1 MGILNNFEN
10 YTDKDCNVKGKAGR
24 DGIGFKLTGDGNYDI
39 DGKRLTNLAESVD
52 DNDAVSLKVLKE
64 HTQVSQNN
72 YHLQPSFKIYKEF
85 GDKSQ
90 LTVGVYPKTPSNHFF
105 NNHKTHHDPYNV
117 DKEADDTGFGGQA
130 WSSMKLK
137 GNQLESGSY
146 TVIFEIF
153 VLGSS
158 GSFLV
163 DDTIIYHVYGDSHY
177 SITTFNSN
185 KINGQY
191 TRSMIQFTT
200 DGGAG
205 ADDGIKF
212 QIKYF
217 GSQYNNNIK
226 FLFYSRVI
234 KGSQSTSFD
243 HAIFNV
249 SDVQDNHE
257 ILYFENLNLNG
268 NLINGLGNP
277 VDNND
282 ATNKTYVDSEIAK
295 LPQPDTDVLK
305 LDGSK
310 AMTGNLDMGNKN
322 ITNTNKITTRAI
334 DLSGP
339 IDMFNNRIIG
349 VRDGIYDKH
358 AVNKQQLDAVEN
370 SKADKTQLTN
380 YLLRDG
386 NNTMTGDLDIDEH
399 HILSVKNLTDHKV
412 DDAYSDIVKD
422 LKSVVNKE
430 YLNQNFLKINGNY
443 FDLNQKVIKNSA
455 PHDDGSYDNNT
466 LVSKAFVDAEI
477 AKLPKPDIDVL
488 KLDGSRAMQGNLMMN
503 NNNIKNLKDPVDNQ
517 DAGTKKY
524 IDDEIT
530 KIPTVY
536 ANTFYKKGE
545 DILVSKQ
552 KKITF
557 EIDPLNSLPLNTY
570 VMNMN
575 RYGIEKCGPIKMDD
589 QGNSNLDMND
599 SSIINIG
606 GIEMKNDNDSELD
619 MKNNKIVNAG
629 KLEMV
634 NDNDSE
640 INMNDNI
647 IKNVGDPLAAKDACN
662 KRYVDVVGS
671 NYLKKDGTSSMGG
684 NLKMQDNRII
694 YLADPVNI
702 KDAANKKY
710 VDNKIKESEEGSIEV
725 VQQENV
731 FKKVM
736 DDDEFKEDDNDIH
749 KVGVRNKNFHLVNKK
764 TYEFNIDYD
773 SSLGYYSTRLSIDLI
788 YLPVGSY
795 TMVYEMYIDN
805 GITVDEIDA
814 TSGTLTVGKINS
826 KINGTKTRS
835 IINFTKYTISSGF
848 DDLDIDIKLKG
859 KTDPQTTIN
868 VVVYGVKGQVNNVSV
883 NLWDRFYFYDNT
895 SIKFEL
901 PVDMN
906 QKDIT
911 GVNKITTK
919 NLDVHS
925 QIDMKGNKIIGVDDG
940 TSNNDAVNKI
950 QLDAVIAQLNININT
965 LNNLIKTN
973 KDNITTINTNDGYY
987 YFTDQLKHKNRSF
1000 VKFPPNINKYP
1011 FGLGRDQ
1018 FRFRILLDGYYHII
1032 YTDFYKSNG
1041 QFQVH
1046 DITNGNDLFV
1056 MNLSKQSNWTPI
1068 TINAI
1073 VPITVD
1079 NGFKHADIQLKFG
1092 VFDNALFNGS
1102 GYSSFYIR
1110 YLHA

>member
-1 MGILNNFEN
+1 MSYSNGILSSPSA
-10 YTDKDCNVKGKAGR
+10 KGQPGPPGKPGVP
-24 DGIGFKLTGDGNYDI
+24 GVGYKLTADGNFDI
-39 DGKRLTNLAESVD
+39 DTKRLTNLAESVD

-72 YHLQPSFKIYKEF
+72 YHLQPSFKIYKDF

-90 LTVGVYPKTPSNHFF
+90 LTVGTPPNTPSNHFF
-105 NNHKTHHDPYNV
+105 NNHKTHHDPYIV
-117 DKEADDTGFGGQA
+117 DKEAGDTGFGGQA

-177 SITTFNSN
+177 SINTFNSN

-191 TRSMIQFTT
+191 TRSIIQFTT

-249 SDVQDNHE
+249 SDVQDNHT

-310 AMTGNLDMGNKN
+310 AMTGNLNMGNKN
-322 ITNTNKITTRAI
+322 ITNTNKITTRSI

-358 AVNKQQLDAVEN
+358 AVNKQQLDAVNN
-370 SKADKTQLTN
+370 SKADKTQLVN

-386 NNTMTGDLDIDEH
+386 SNTMTGDLDIDEH

-430 YLNQNFLKINGNY
+430 YLNQNFLKIKGNY

-477 AKLPKPDIDVL
+477 AKLPKPDTDVL
-488 KLDGSRAMQGNLMMN
+488 KLDGSKAMTGNLDMGMKNILNVDTLNDYTNNSEKDRDLKSAVNKQYLNTHFLKIMGKGDNDFNLGGQIIKNCEPYYDGLFDDNSLVSKAFVDAEIAKLPKPDINVLKLDGSKAMQGDLYMN
-503 NNNIKNLKDPVDNQ
+503 NNR
-517 DAGTKKY
+517 
-524 IDDEIT
+524 
-530 KIPTVY
+530 
-536 ANTFYKKGE
+536 
-545 DILVSKQ
+545 IL
-552 KKITF
+552 
-557 EIDPLNSLPLNTY
+557 
-570 VMNMN
+570 
-575 RYGIEKCGPIKMDD
+575 
-589 QGNSNLDMND
+589 
-599 SSIINIG
+599 
-606 GIEMKNDNDSELD
+606 
-619 MKNNKIVNAG
+619 NAG
-629 KLEMV
+629 KLLMV
-634 NDNDSE
+634 ANNNSE
-640 INMNDNI
+640 INMNDNR
-647 IKNVGDPLAAKDACN
+647 IKNVGDPFAAKDACN

-671 NYLKKDGTSSMGG
+671 NYLQKDGTSSMGG
-684 NLKMQDNRII
+684 NLKMQDHRII

-702 KDAANKKY
+702 QDAANKKY

-749 KVGVRNKNFHLVNKK
+749 KVGVQNKNFHLVNKK
-764 TYEFNIDYD
+764 TYEFKIDYD

-805 GITVDEIDA
+805 GITVDEIDS
-814 TSGTLTVGKINS
+814 TSGTLVVGKINS

-883 NLWDRFYFYDNT
+883 NLWDRFYYYDNT

-925 QIDMKGNKIIGVDDG
+925 QIDMKGNKIIGVGDG
-940 TSNNDAVNKI
+940 ASNNDAVNKI
-950 QLDAVIAQLNININT
+950 QLDAKFATVNNKVTQINKSLNDILT
-965 LNNLIKTN
+965 Q
-973 KDNITTINTNDGYY
+973 ITYFL
-987 YFTDQLKHKNRSF
+987 FTDQLIHKNHNT
-1000 VKFPPNINKYP
+1000 VIFPSSINKTP
-1011 FGLGRDQ
+1011 FRSVRGNYDKL
-1018 FRFRILLDGYYHII
+1018 RISLSGKYLVS
-1032 YTDFYKSNG
+1032 YTDSYKNAG
-1041 QFQVH
+1041 QFQIY
-1046 DITNGNDLFV
+1046 DDTNSVYPFV
-1056 MNLSKQSNWTPI
+1056 IYLSNTQKFTEFAISAV
-1068 TINAI
+1068 INI
-1073 VPITVD
+1073 QTN
-1079 NGFKHADIQLKFG
+1079 NGY
-1092 VFDNALFNGS
+1092 
-1102 GYSSFYIR
+1102 GYSDIKLRVVKVNSKDPNPLLAGSKKSTFYIK

>member
-1 MGILNNFEN
+1 MGILNNFEK
-10 YTDKDCNVKGKAGR
+10 YTDKDCNVRGQAGR

-90 LTVGVYPKTPSNHFF
+90 LTVGTPPNTPSNHFF
-105 NNHKTHHDPYNV
+105 NNHKAHHDPYIV
-117 DKEADDTGFGGQA
+117 DKEADDTGFSGEA

-153 VLGSS
+153 VIGTS
-158 GSFLV
+158 GGFLV
-163 DDTIIYHVYGDSHY
+163 DDTIIYHVNGDSHY

-205 ADDGIKF
+205 VDDGIKF

-217 GSQYNNNIK
+217 GSQYNKNIK

-234 KGSQSTSFD
+234 KGSQSTSFNHD
-243 HAIFNV
+243 IFNV
-249 SDVQDNHE
+249 SDVDDNHE

-282 ATNKTYVDSEIAK
+282 ATNKTYVDIKNAQQDIAIADK
-295 LPQPDTDVLK
+295 ASKSYVDNQIANVQIDTTPLLPR
-305 LDGSK
+305 DGS
-310 AMTGNLDMGNKN
+310 
-322 ITNTNKITTRAI
+322 R
-334 DLSGP
+334 S
-339 IDMFNNRIIG
+339 
-349 VRDGIYDKH
+349 
-358 AVNKQQLDAVEN
+358 
-370 SKADKTQLTN
+370 
-380 YLLRDG
+380 
-386 NNTMTGDLDIDEH
+386 MTGDLDIDEH

-430 YLNQNFLKINGNY
+430 YLNQNFLKIKGNDY
-443 FDLNQKVIKNSA
+443 DLNQKVIKNSA

-477 AKLPKPDIDVL
+477 AKLPKPDTDVL
-488 KLDGSRAMQGNLMMN
+488 KLDGSKAMTGNLDMGMKNILNVDTLNDYTN
-503 NNNIKNLKDPVDNQ
+503 NSEKDRDLKSVVNKRYLNTHFLKIMGKGDNDFNLGGQIIKNCEPYYDGLFDDNS
-517 DAGTKKY
+517 
-524 IDDEIT
+524 
-530 KIPTVY
+530 
-536 ANTFYKKGE
+536 
-545 DILVSKQ
+545 LVSKAFVDA
-552 KKITF
+552 KIAK
-557 EIDPLNSLPLNTY
+557 LPKPATDVLKTDGSKA
-570 VMNMN
+570 MN
-575 RYGIEKCGPIKMDD
+575 G
-589 QGNSNLDMND
+589 NLDMANN
-599 SSIINIG
+599 SIINLKEPG
-606 GIEMKNDNDSELD
+606 ASDSNHAASV
-619 MKNNKIVNAG
+619 KFVNTIVNNSESG
-629 KLEMV
+629 MINLI
-634 NDNDSE
+634 ND
-640 INMNDNI
+640 
-647 IKNVGDPLAAKDACN
+647 
-662 KRYVDVVGS
+662 
-671 NYLKKDGTSSMGG
+671 
-684 NLKMQDNRII
+684 
-694 YLADPVNI
+694 
-702 KDAANKKY
+702 
-710 VDNKIKESEEGSIEV
+710 KIKKSEEGSIEV

-736 DDDEFKEDDNDIH
+736 DDDEFKEDDSDIH

-764 TYEFNIDYD
+764 TYEFKIDYD

-788 YLPVGSY
+788 YLPIGSY

-805 GITVDEIDA
+805 GITVDEIDS
-814 TSGTLTVGKINS
+814 TSGTLVVGKINS

-835 IINFTKYTISSGF
+835 IINFTKYTISPGF

-883 NLWDRFYFYDNT
+883 NLWDRFYYYDNT

-906 QKDIT
+906 QKNIT
-911 GVNKITTK
+911 GVNKITTT
-919 NLDVHS
+919 NLDVHG
-925 QIDMKGNKIIGVDDG
+925 QIDMKGNKIIGVGDG

-950 QLDAVIAQLNININT
+950 QLDAKVATVNNKITKIRNDINT
-965 LNNLIKTN
+965 ILNSLTKL
-973 KDNITTINTNDGYY
+973 KYY
-987 YFTDQLKHKNRSF
+987 YFTDQLKHKHANT
-1000 VKFPPNINKYP
+1000 VKFPAINSHP
-1011 FGLGRDQ
+1011 FSAFNNSEFLK
-1018 FRFRILLDGYYHII
+1018 IELDGHYQII
-1032 YTDFYKSNG
+1032 YTDFVSNDA
-1041 QFQVH
+1041 QFIIH
-1046 DITNGNDLFV
+1046 DDINGNDLFV
-1056 MNLSKQSNWTPI
+1056 TNINVGRSWMQI
-1068 TINAI
+1068 TINTVI
-1073 VPITVD
+1073 PITVD
-1079 NGFKHADIQLKFG
+1079 NGFNYARIKMYLKKRGSTNSYFHG
-1092 VFDNALFNGS
+1092 TDNS
-1102 GYSSFYIR
+1102 TFYIK
-1110 YLHA
+1110 YLHT

>member
-1 MGILNNFEN
+1 MSYSNGILSSPSA
-10 YTDKDCNVKGKAGR
+10 KGQPGPP
-24 DGIGFKLTGDGNYDI
+24 GPSGVGYKLTADGNFDI
-39 DGKRLTNLAESVD
+39 DTKRLTNLAESVD

-72 YHLQPSFKIYKEF
+72 YHLQPSFKIYKDF

-90 LTVGVYPKTPSNHFF
+90 LTVGTPPNTPSNHFF
-105 NNHKTHHDPYNV
+105 NNHKTHHDPYIV
-117 DKEADDTGFGGQA
+117 DKEAGDTGFGGQA

-177 SITTFNSN
+177 SINTFNSN

-234 KGSQSTSFD
+234 KGSQSTSFN
-243 HAIFNV
+243 HSIFNV
-249 SDVQDNHE
+249 SDVQDNHT

-322 ITNTNKITTRAI
+322 ITNTNKITARSI

-358 AVNKQQLDAVEN
+358 AVNKQQLDAVKN
-370 SKADKTQLTN
+370 LKADKTQLAN

-386 NNTMTGDLDIDEH
+386 SNTMTGDLDIDEH

-430 YLNQNFLKINGNY
+430 YLNQNFLKIKGNDY
-443 FDLNQKVIKNSA
+443 DLNQKVIKNSA

-477 AKLPKPDIDVL
+477 AKLPKPDTDVL
-488 KLDGSRAMQGNLMMN
+488 KLDGSKAMTGNLDMGMKNILNVDTLNDYTNNSEKDRDLKSAVNKQYLNTHFLKIMGKGDNDFNLGGQIIKNCEPYYDGLFDDNSLVSKAFVDAEIAKLPKPDINVLKLDGSKAMQGDLYMN
-503 NNNIKNLKDPVDNQ
+503 NNR
-517 DAGTKKY
+517 
-524 IDDEIT
+524 
-530 KIPTVY
+530 
-536 ANTFYKKGE
+536 
-545 DILVSKQ
+545 IL
-552 KKITF
+552 
-557 EIDPLNSLPLNTY
+557 
-570 VMNMN
+570 
-575 RYGIEKCGPIKMDD
+575 
-589 QGNSNLDMND
+589 
-599 SSIINIG
+599 
-606 GIEMKNDNDSELD
+606 
-619 MKNNKIVNAG
+619 NAG
-629 KLEMV
+629 KLVMV
-634 NDNDSE
+634 ANNNSE
-640 INMNDNI
+640 INMNDNK
-647 IKNVGDPLAAKDACN
+647 IKNVGDPLAAKDASN

-684 NLKMQDNRII
+684 NLKMQDHRII

-702 KDAANKKY
+702 QDAANKKY

-805 GITVDEIDA
+805 GITVDEIDS
-814 TSGTLTVGKINS
+814 TSGTLVVGKINS

-883 NLWDRFYFYDNT
+883 NLWDRFYYYDNT

-925 QIDMKGNKIIGVDDG
+925 QIDMKGNKIIGVGDG
-940 TSNNDAVNKI
+940 ASNNDAVNKI
-950 QLDAVIAQLNININT
+950 QLDAKFATVNNKVTQINNSLNDILTQLT
-965 LNNLIKTN
+965 YFL
-973 KDNITTINTNDGYY
+973 
-987 YFTDQLKHKNRSF
+987 FTDQLIHKNHNT
-1000 VKFPPNINKYP
+1000 VIFPSSINKTP
-1011 FGLGRDQ
+1011 FRSVRGNYDKL
-1018 FRFRILLDGYYHII
+1018 RISLSGKYLVS
-1032 YTDFYKSNG
+1032 YTDSYKNAG
-1041 QFQVH
+1041 QFQIY
-1046 DITNGNDLFV
+1046 DDTNSVYPFV
-1056 MNLSKQSNWTPI
+1056 IYLSNTQKFTEFAISAV
-1068 TINAI
+1068 INI
-1073 VPITVD
+1073 QTN
-1079 NGFKHADIQLKFG
+1079 NGY
-1092 VFDNALFNGS
+1092 
-1102 GYSSFYIR
+1102 GYSDIKLRIAKVNSKDPNPLLAGSKKSTFYIK

>member
-1 MGILNNFEN
+1 MSYSNGILSSPSA
-10 YTDKDCNVKGKAGR
+10 KGQPGPPGKPGVP
-24 DGIGFKLTGDGNYDI
+24 GVGYKLTADGNFDI
-39 DGKRLTNLAESVD
+39 DTKRLTNLAESVD
-52 DNDAVSLKVLKE
+52 DNDAVTLKVLKE

-72 YHLQPSFKIYKEF
+72 YHLQPSFKIYKDF

-90 LTVGVYPKTPSNHFF
+90 LTNGAYPKTPSNHFF
-105 NNHKTHHDPYNV
+105 NNHKAHHDPYVV
-117 DKEADDTGFGGQA
+117 DKEADDTGFSGEA

-158 GSFLV
+158 DSFLV

-177 SITTFNSN
+177 SINTFNSN

-234 KGSQSTSFD
+234 KGSQSTSFN
-243 HAIFNV
+243 HSIFNV
-249 SDVQDNHE
+249 SDVQDNHT

-358 AVNKQQLDAVEN
+358 AVNKQQLDAVKN
-370 SKADKTQLTN
+370 LKADKTQLTN

-386 NNTMTGDLDIDEH
+386 SNTMTGDLDIDEH
-399 HILSVKNLTDHKV
+399 YILSVKNLTDHKV

-430 YLNQNFLKINGNY
+430 YLNQNFLKIKGNY

-477 AKLPKPDIDVL
+477 AKLPKPDTDVL
-488 KLDGSRAMQGNLMMN
+488 KLDGSKAMTGNLDMGMKNILNVDTLNDYTNNSEKDRDLKSAVNKQYLNTHFLKIMGKGDNDFNLGGQIIKNCEPYYDGLFDDNSLVSKAFVDAEIAKLPKPDTNVLKLDGSKAMQGDLYMN
-503 NNNIKNLKDPVDNQ
+503 NNR
-517 DAGTKKY
+517 
-524 IDDEIT
+524 
-530 KIPTVY
+530 
-536 ANTFYKKGE
+536 
-545 DILVSKQ
+545 IL
-552 KKITF
+552 
-557 EIDPLNSLPLNTY
+557 
-570 VMNMN
+570 
-575 RYGIEKCGPIKMDD
+575 
-589 QGNSNLDMND
+589 
-599 SSIINIG
+599 
-606 GIEMKNDNDSELD
+606 
-619 MKNNKIVNAG
+619 NAG
-629 KLEMV
+629 KLVMV
-634 NDNDSE
+634 ANNNSE
-640 INMNDNI
+640 INMNDNK
-647 IKNVGDPLAAKDACN
+647 IKNVGDPLAAKDASN

-684 NLKMQDNRII
+684 NLKMEDHRII
-694 YLADPVNI
+694 NLADPVNI
-702 KDAANKKY
+702 QDAANKKY

-736 DDDEFKEDDNDIH
+736 DDDEFKEDDSDIH

-826 KINGTKTRS
+826 KIDGTKTRS
-835 IINFTKYTISSGF
+835 IIHFTKYTISSGF
-848 DDLDIDIKLKG
+848 DDLEIDIKLKG

-883 NLWDRFYFYDNT
+883 NLWDRFYYYDNA

-925 QIDMKGNKIIGVDDG
+925 QIDMKGNKIIGIGDG

-950 QLDAVIAQLNININT
+950 QLDAKVATVNNEITQINKSLNDILTQLT
-965 LNNLIKTN
+965 YFL
-973 KDNITTINTNDGYY
+973 
-987 YFTDQLKHKNRSF
+987 FTDQLIHKNHNT
-1000 VKFPPNINKYP
+1000 VIFPSSINKTP
-1011 FGLGRDQ
+1011 FRSVRGNYDKL
-1018 FRFRILLDGYYHII
+1018 RISLSGKYLVS
-1032 YTDFYKSNG
+1032 YTDSYKNAG
-1041 QFQVH
+1041 QFQIY
-1046 DITNGNDLFV
+1046 DDTNSVYLFV
-1056 MNLSKQSNWTPI
+1056 IYLSNTQKFTEFAISAV
-1068 TINAI
+1068 INI
-1073 VPITVD
+1073 QTN
-1079 NGFKHADIQLKFG
+1079 NGYGHSDIKLRMVKVNSKDPNPLLAG
-1092 VFDNALFNGS
+1092 ANKS
-1102 GYSSFYIR
+1102 TFYIK

>member
-1 MGILNNFEN
+1 MSYSNGILSSPSA
-10 YTDKDCNVKGKAGR
+10 KGQPGPPGKPGVP
-24 DGIGFKLTGDGNYDI
+24 GVGYKLTADGNYDI

-90 LTVGVYPKTPSNHFF
+90 LTVVTPPNTSSTHFF
-105 NNHKTHHDPYNV
+105 NNHKTHHDPYIV
-117 DKEADDTGFGGQA
+117 DKEGYDTGFSGQA

-137 GNQLESGSY
+137 GNKLESGSY

-153 VLGSS
+153 VIGTS
-158 GSFLV
+158 GGFLV
-163 DDTIIYHVYGDSHY
+163 DDTIIYHVNGDSHY

-205 ADDGIKF
+205 VDDGIKF

-217 GSQYNNNIK
+217 GSQYNKNIK

-234 KGSQSTSFD
+234 KGSQSTSFN

-249 SDVQDNHE
+249 SDVDDNHE

-282 ATNKTYVDSEIAK
+282 ATNKTYVDIKNAQQDIAIADK
-295 LPQPDTDVLK
+295 ASKSYVDNQIANVQIDTTPLLPR
-305 LDGSK
+305 DGS
-310 AMTGNLDMGNKN
+310 
-322 ITNTNKITTRAI
+322 R
-334 DLSGP
+334 S
-339 IDMFNNRIIG
+339 
-349 VRDGIYDKH
+349 
-358 AVNKQQLDAVEN
+358 
-370 SKADKTQLTN
+370 
-380 YLLRDG
+380 
-386 NNTMTGDLDIDEH
+386 MTGDLDIDEH

-430 YLNQNFLKINGNY
+430 YLNQNFLKIKGNDY
-443 FDLNQKVIKNSA
+443 DLNQKVIKNSA

-477 AKLPKPDIDVL
+477 AKLPKPDTDVL
-488 KLDGSRAMQGNLMMN
+488 KLDGSKAMTGNLDMGMKNILNVDTLNDYTN
-503 NNNIKNLKDPVDNQ
+503 NSEKDRDLKSVVNKRYLNTHFLKIMGKGDNDFNLGGQIIKNCEPYYDGLFDDNS
-517 DAGTKKY
+517 
-524 IDDEIT
+524 
-530 KIPTVY
+530 
-536 ANTFYKKGE
+536 
-545 DILVSKQ
+545 LVSKAFVDA
-552 KKITF
+552 KIAK
-557 EIDPLNSLPLNTY
+557 LPKPATDVLKTDGSKA
-570 VMNMN
+570 MN
-575 RYGIEKCGPIKMDD
+575 G
-589 QGNSNLDMND
+589 NLDMANN
-599 SSIINIG
+599 SIINLKEPG
-606 GIEMKNDNDSELD
+606 ASDSNHAASV
-619 MKNNKIVNAG
+619 KFVNTIVNNSESG
-629 KLEMV
+629 MINLI
-634 NDNDSE
+634 ND
-640 INMNDNI
+640 
-647 IKNVGDPLAAKDACN
+647 
-662 KRYVDVVGS
+662 
-671 NYLKKDGTSSMGG
+671 
-684 NLKMQDNRII
+684 
-694 YLADPVNI
+694 
-702 KDAANKKY
+702 
-710 VDNKIKESEEGSIEV
+710 KIKKSEEGSIEA

-736 DDDEFKEDDNDIH
+736 DDDEFKEDDSDIH

-805 GITVDEIDA
+805 GITVDEIDS
-814 TSGTLTVGKINS
+814 TSGTLVVGKINS
-826 KINGTKTRS
+826 KIDGTKTRS
-835 IINFTKYTISSGF
+835 IINFTKYTISPGF

-883 NLWDRFYFYDNT
+883 NLWDRFYYYDNT

-911 GVNKITTK
+911 GVNKITTT
-919 NLDVHS
+919 NLDVQS
-925 QIDMKGNKIIGVDDG
+925 QIDMKGNKIIGVGDG

-950 QLDAVIAQLNININT
+950 QLDAKVATVNNKITKIRNDINT
-965 LNNLIKTN
+965 ILNSLTKL
-973 KDNITTINTNDGYY
+973 KYY
-987 YFTDQLKHKNRSF
+987 FFTDQLKHKHVNT
-1000 VKFPPNINKYP
+1000 VKFPAINSYP
-1011 FGLGRDQ
+1011 FSAVNNLE
-1018 FRFRILLDGYYHII
+1018 FLKIELDGHYQII
-1032 YTDFYKSNG
+1032 YKDFIINDA
-1041 QFQVH
+1041 QFIIH
-1046 DITNGNDLFV
+1046 DDTNGNDLFV
-1056 MNLSKQSNWTPI
+1056 TNLNGTRSWMSI
-1068 TINAI
+1068 TINTVI
-1073 VPITVD
+1073 PITVD
-1079 NGFKHADIQLKFG
+1079 NGFNYARIKMYLKNKRNTNSYFHG
-1092 VFDNALFNGS
+1092 TDNS
-1102 GYSSFYIR
+1102 TFYIK
-1110 YLHA
+1110 YLHT

>member
-1 MGILNNFEN
+1 MSYSNGILSSPSA
-10 YTDKDCNVKGKAGR
+10 KGQPGPPGKPGVP
-24 DGIGFKLTGDGNYDI
+24 GVGYKLTADGNFDI
-39 DGKRLTNLAESVD
+39 DTKRLTNLAESVD

-90 LTVGVYPKTPSNHFF
+90 LTVGTPPNTPSNHFF
-105 NNHKTHHDPYNV
+105 NNHKAHYDPYIV
-117 DKEADDTGFGGQA
+117 DKEAYDTGFSGEA

-153 VLGSS
+153 VIGPNN
-158 GSFLV
+158 GFLV
-163 DDTIIYHVYGDSHY
+163 DDTIIYHVNGDSHY

-205 ADDGIKF
+205 VDDGIKF

-217 GSQYNNNIK
+217 GSQYNKNIK

-234 KGSQSTSFD
+234 KGSQSTSFNHD
-243 HAIFNV
+243 IFNV
-249 SDVQDNHE
+249 SDVDDNHE

-282 ATNKTYVDSEIAK
+282 ATNKTYVDIKNAQQDIAIADK
-295 LPQPDTDVLK
+295 ASKSYVDNQIANVQIDTTPLLPR
-305 LDGSK
+305 DGS
-310 AMTGNLDMGNKN
+310 
-322 ITNTNKITTRAI
+322 R
-334 DLSGP
+334 S
-339 IDMFNNRIIG
+339 
-349 VRDGIYDKH
+349 
-358 AVNKQQLDAVEN
+358 
-370 SKADKTQLTN
+370 
-380 YLLRDG
+380 
-386 NNTMTGDLDIDEH
+386 MTGDLDIDEH

-430 YLNQNFLKINGNY
+430 YLNQNFLKIKGNDY
-443 FDLNQKVIKNSA
+443 DLNQKVIKNSA

-477 AKLPKPDIDVL
+477 AKLPKPDTDVL
-488 KLDGSRAMQGNLMMN
+488 KTDGSKAMAGNLNMGMN
-503 NNNIKNLKDPVDNQ
+503 KILNVDTLNDYTNNSEKDRDLKSVVNKRYLNTHFLKIMGKGDNDFNLGGQIIKNCEPYYDGLFDDNS
-517 DAGTKKY
+517 
-524 IDDEIT
+524 
-530 KIPTVY
+530 
-536 ANTFYKKGE
+536 
-545 DILVSKQ
+545 LVSKAFVDA
-552 KKITF
+552 KIAK
-557 EIDPLNSLPLNTY
+557 LPKPATDVLKTDGSKA
-570 VMNMN
+570 MN
-575 RYGIEKCGPIKMDD
+575 G
-589 QGNSNLDMND
+589 NLDMANN
-599 SSIINIG
+599 SIINLKEPG
-606 GIEMKNDNDSELD
+606 ASDSNHAASV
-619 MKNNKIVNAG
+619 KFVNTIVNNSESG
-629 KLEMV
+629 MINLI
-634 NDNDSE
+634 ND
-640 INMNDNI
+640 
-647 IKNVGDPLAAKDACN
+647 
-662 KRYVDVVGS
+662 
-671 NYLKKDGTSSMGG
+671 
-684 NLKMQDNRII
+684 
-694 YLADPVNI
+694 
-702 KDAANKKY
+702 
-710 VDNKIKESEEGSIEV
+710 KIKKSEEGSIEA

-736 DDDEFKEDDNDIH
+736 DDDEFKEDDSDIH

-764 TYEFNIDYD
+764 TYEFKIDYD

-805 GITVDEIDA
+805 GITVDEIDS
-814 TSGTLTVGKINS
+814 TSGTLVVGKINS
-826 KINGTKTRS
+826 KIDGTKTRS
-835 IINFTKYTISSGF
+835 IIHFTKYTISPGF

-883 NLWDRFYFYDNT
+883 NLWDRFYYYDNA
-895 SIKFEL
+895 SVKFEL

-911 GVNKITTK
+911 GVNKITTT
-919 NLDVHS
+919 NLDVHG
-925 QIDMKGNKIIGVDDG
+925 QIDMKGNKIIGVGDG

-973 KDNITTINTNDGYY
+973 KDNIATINTNDGYY

-1092 VFDNALFNGS
+1092 VFDDALFNGS

>member
-90 LTVGVYPKTPSNHFF
+90 LTVGTPPNTPSNHFF
-105 NNHKTHHDPYNV
+105 NNHKAHYDPYIV
-117 DKEADDTGFGGQA
+117 DKEAYDTGFGGEA

-153 VLGSS
+153 VIGPNN
-158 GSFLV
+158 GFLV

-205 ADDGIKF
+205 VDDGIKF

-217 GSQYNNNIK
+217 GSQYNKNIK

-243 HAIFNV
+243 HVIFNV
-249 SDVQDNHE
+249 SDVQDNHT
-257 ILYFENLNLNG
+257 ILYFNNLNLNG
-268 NLINGLGNP
+268 NLINGLSDP

-282 ATNKTYVDSEIAK
+282 ATNKIYVDIKNAQQDIAIADK
-295 LPQPDTDVLK
+295 ASKSYVDNQIANVQIDTTPLLPR
-305 LDGSK
+305 DGSRS
-310 AMTGNLDMGNKN
+310 MTGNLNMGLK
-322 ITNTNKITTRAI
+322 
-334 DLSGP
+334 
-339 IDMFNNRIIG
+339 
-349 VRDGIYDKH
+349 
-358 AVNKQQLDAVEN
+358 
-370 SKADKTQLTN
+370 
-380 YLLRDG
+380 
-386 NNTMTGDLDIDEH
+386 
-399 HILSVKNLTDHKV
+399 HILNIENLTDHNV
-412 DDAYSDIVKD
+412 DDGYLDIVKD

-430 YLNQNFLKINGNY
+430 YLNRNFLKIKENY
-443 FDLNQKVIKNSA
+443 YDLNQRVIKNSA

-477 AKLPKPDIDVL
+477 AKLPKPEINVL
-488 KLDGSRAMQGNLMMN
+488 KLDGSKAMTGNLNMGMKN
-503 NNNIKNLKDPVDNQ
+503 ILNIDTLNDYTDNSEKDRDLKSVVNKEYLNTHFLKIMGKGDYDFNLGGQIIKNCEPYYDGLFDDNS
-517 DAGTKKY
+517 
-524 IDDEIT
+524 
-530 KIPTVY
+530 
-536 ANTFYKKGE
+536 
-545 DILVSKQ
+545 LVSKA
-552 KKITF
+552 F
-557 EIDPLNSLPLNTY
+557 VDAEIAKLPKPDINVLKLDGSKA
-570 VMNMN
+570 MN
-575 RYGIEKCGPIKMDD
+575 G
-589 QGNSNLDMND
+589 NLDMANN
-599 SSIINIG
+599 SIINLKEPG
-606 GIEMKNDNDSELD
+606 ASDSNHAASV
-619 MKNNKIVNAG
+619 KFVNTIVNNSESG
-629 KLEMV
+629 MINLI
-634 NDNDSE
+634 ND
-640 INMNDNI
+640 
-647 IKNVGDPLAAKDACN
+647 
-662 KRYVDVVGS
+662 
-671 NYLKKDGTSSMGG
+671 
-684 NLKMQDNRII
+684 
-694 YLADPVNI
+694 
-702 KDAANKKY
+702 
-710 VDNKIKESEEGSIEV
+710 KIKKSEEGSIEV

-736 DDDEFKEDDNDIH
+736 DDDEFKEDDSDIH

-805 GITVDEIDA
+805 GITVDEIDS
-814 TSGTLTVGKINS
+814 TSGTLVVGKINS
-826 KINGTKTRS
+826 KIDGTKTRS
-835 IINFTKYTISSGF
+835 IINFTKYTISPGF

-883 NLWDRFYFYDNT
+883 NLWDRFYYYDNT

-906 QKDIT
+906 GNKIT
-911 GVNKITTK
+911 GVA
-919 NLDVHS
+919 D
-925 QIDMKGNKIIGVDDG
+925 GVDD
-940 TSNNDAVNKI
+940 SDVMNKAQFDKI
-950 QLDAVIAQLNININT
+950 QSYYFY
-965 LNNLIKTN
+965 
-973 KDNITTINTNDGYY
+973 TND
-987 YFTDQLKHKNRSF
+987 LKHNNKKN
-1000 VKFPPNINKYP
+1000 VNFPNFYKYP
-1011 FGLGRDQ
+1011 FDSNITEIINIKLS
-1018 FRFRILLDGYYHII
+1018 GYYHII
-1032 YTDFYKSNG
+1032 YTDYYK
-1041 QFQVH
+1041 
-1046 DITNGNDLFV
+1046 GNTSIFRIHRNTTSIYTLTVDAK
-1056 MNLSKQSNWTPI
+1056 SDWTQL
-1068 TINAI
+1068 TINI
-1073 VPITVD
+1073 VHEFESGD
-1079 NGFKHADIQLKFG
+1079 YLQFDFNNNKSKLYG
-1092 VFDNALFNGS
+1092 VGRS
-1102 GYSSFYIR
+1102 TFYIK
-1110 YLHA
+1110 YLHP

>member
-1 MGILNNFEN
+1 MSYSNGILSSPSA
-10 YTDKDCNVKGKAGR
+10 KGQPGPPGKPGVP
-24 DGIGFKLTGDGNYDI
+24 GVGYKLTADGNFDI
-39 DGKRLTNLAESVD
+39 DTKRLTNVAESVD

-64 HTQVSQNN
+64 HTQISQNN

-85 GDKSQ
+85 GNKSQ
-90 LTVGVYPKTPSNHFF
+90 LTVGSPPNTPSNHFF
-105 NNHKTHHDPYNV
+105 NNHKAHYDPYIV
-117 DKEADDTGFGGQA
+117 DKEAYDTGFSGEA

-153 VLGSS
+153 VIGSS
-158 GSFLV
+158 GGFLV

-205 ADDGIKF
+205 VDDGIKF

-217 GSQYNNNIK
+217 GSQYNKNIK

-243 HAIFNV
+243 HDIFNV
-249 SDVQDNHE
+249 SDVDDNHE

-282 ATNKTYVDSEIAK
+282 ATNKTYVDIKNAQQDISIADK
-295 LPQPDTDVLK
+295 ASKSYVDNQIANVQIDTTPLLPR
-305 LDGSK
+305 DGS
-310 AMTGNLDMGNKN
+310 
-322 ITNTNKITTRAI
+322 R
-334 DLSGP
+334 S
-339 IDMFNNRIIG
+339 
-349 VRDGIYDKH
+349 
-358 AVNKQQLDAVEN
+358 
-370 SKADKTQLTN
+370 
-380 YLLRDG
+380 
-386 NNTMTGDLDIDEH
+386 MTGDLDIDEH

-430 YLNQNFLKINGNY
+430 YLNQNFLKIKGNY

-477 AKLPKPDIDVL
+477 AKLPKPDTDVL
-488 KLDGSRAMQGNLMMN
+488 KLDGSKAMTGNLDMGMKNILNVDTLNDYTN
-503 NNNIKNLKDPVDNQ
+503 NSEKDKDLKSVVNKRYLNTHFLKIMGKGDNDFNLGGQIIKNCEPYYDGLFDDNS
-517 DAGTKKY
+517 
-524 IDDEIT
+524 
-530 KIPTVY
+530 
-536 ANTFYKKGE
+536 
-545 DILVSKQ
+545 LVSKAFVDA
-552 KKITF
+552 KIAK
-557 EIDPLNSLPLNTY
+557 LPKPATDVLKTDGSKA
-570 VMNMN
+570 MN
-575 RYGIEKCGPIKMDD
+575 G
-589 QGNSNLDMND
+589 NLDMANN
-599 SSIINIG
+599 SIINLKEPG
-606 GIEMKNDNDSELD
+606 ASDSNHAASV
-619 MKNNKIVNAG
+619 KFVNTIVN
-629 KLEMV
+629 
-634 NDNDSE
+634 NSE
-640 INMNDNI
+640 SGMINLIN
-647 IKNVGDPLAAKDACN
+647 
-662 KRYVDVVGS
+662 
-671 NYLKKDGTSSMGG
+671 
-684 NLKMQDNRII
+684 
-694 YLADPVNI
+694 
-702 KDAANKKY
+702 
-710 VDNKIKESEEGSIEV
+710 NKIKELEEGSIEA

-736 DDDEFKEDDNDIH
+736 DDDEFKEDDSDIH
-749 KVGVRNKNFHLVNKK
+749 KVGVQNKNFHLVNKK
-764 TYEFNIDYD
+764 TYEFKIDYD

-805 GITVDEIDA
+805 DITVDEIDS
-814 TSGTLTVGKINS
+814 TSGTLVVGKINS
-826 KINGTKTRS
+826 KIDGTKTRS
-835 IINFTKYTISSGF
+835 IIHFTRYTISPGF

-883 NLWDRFYFYDNT
+883 NLWDRFYYYDNT

-906 QKDIT
+906 QKNIT

-925 QIDMKGNKIIGVDDG
+925 QIDMKGNKIIGVGDG

-950 QLDAVIAQLNININT
+950 QLDAKVATVNNKITKIRNDINT
-965 LNNLIKTN
+965 ILNSLTKL
-973 KDNITTINTNDGYY
+973 KYY
-987 YFTDQLKHKNRSF
+987 YFIDQLKHKHANT
-1000 VKFPPNINKYP
+1000 VKFPAINSHP
-1011 FGLGRDQ
+1011 FSAVNNSEFLK
-1018 FRFRILLDGYYHII
+1018 IELDGHYQII
-1032 YTDFYKSNG
+1032 YKDFIINDA
-1041 QFQVH
+1041 QFIIH
-1046 DITNGNDLFV
+1046 DDTNGNDLFV
-1056 MNLSKQSNWTPI
+1056 TNLNGTRSWMSI
-1068 TINAI
+1068 TINTVI
-1073 VPITVD
+1073 PITVD
-1079 NGFKHADIQLKFG
+1079 NGFNYARIKMYLKNKRNTNSIFLG
-1092 VFDNALFNGS
+1092 TGNS
-1102 GYSSFYIR
+1102 TFYIK
-1110 YLHA
+1110 YLHT

>member
-1 MGILNNFEN
+1 MSYSNGILSSPSA
-10 YTDKDCNVKGKAGR
+10 KGQPGPPGKPGVP
-24 DGIGFKLTGDGNYDI
+24 GVGYKLTADGNFDI
-39 DGKRLTNLAESVD
+39 DTKRLTNVAESVD

-64 HTQVSQNN
+64 HTQISQNN

-90 LTVGVYPKTPSNHFF
+90 LTVGTPPNTPSNHFF
-105 NNHKTHHDPYNV
+105 NNHKTHHDPYIV
-117 DKEADDTGFGGQA
+117 DKEADDTGFSGEA

-153 VLGSS
+153 VIGSS
-158 GSFLV
+158 GGFLV

-191 TRSMIQFTT
+191 TKSIIQFTT
-200 DGGAG
+200 DGRAG
-205 ADDGIKF
+205 VDDGIKF

-249 SDVQDNHE
+249 SDVQDNHT
-257 ILYFENLNLNG
+257 ILYFNNLNLNG

-282 ATNKTYVDSEIAK
+282 ATNKTYVDIKNAQQDIAIADK
-295 LPQPDTDVLK
+295 ASKSYVDNQIANVQIDTTPLLPR
-305 LDGSK
+305 DGS
-310 AMTGNLDMGNKN
+310 
-322 ITNTNKITTRAI
+322 R
-334 DLSGP
+334 S
-339 IDMFNNRIIG
+339 
-349 VRDGIYDKH
+349 
-358 AVNKQQLDAVEN
+358 
-370 SKADKTQLTN
+370 
-380 YLLRDG
+380 
-386 NNTMTGDLDIDEH
+386 MTGDLDIDEH

-430 YLNQNFLKINGNY
+430 YLNQNFLKIKGNDY
-443 FDLNQKVIKNSA
+443 DLNQKVIKNSA

-477 AKLPKPDIDVL
+477 AKLPKPDTDVL
-488 KLDGSRAMQGNLMMN
+488 KTDGSKAMAGNLNMGMN
-503 NNNIKNLKDPVDNQ
+503 KILNVDTLNDYTNNSEKDRDLKSVVNKRYLNTHFLKIMGKGDNDFNLGGQIIKNCEPYYDGLFDDNS
-517 DAGTKKY
+517 
-524 IDDEIT
+524 
-530 KIPTVY
+530 
-536 ANTFYKKGE
+536 
-545 DILVSKQ
+545 LVSKAFVDA
-552 KKITF
+552 KIAK
-557 EIDPLNSLPLNTY
+557 LPKPATNVLKTDGSKA
-570 VMNMN
+570 MT
-575 RYGIEKCGPIKMDD
+575 G
-589 QGNSNLDMND
+589 NLDMANN
-599 SSIINIG
+599 SIINLKEPG
-606 GIEMKNDNDSELD
+606 ASDSNHAASV
-619 MKNNKIVNAG
+619 KFVNTIVNNSESG
-629 KLEMV
+629 MINLI
-634 NDNDSE
+634 ND
-640 INMNDNI
+640 
-647 IKNVGDPLAAKDACN
+647 
-662 KRYVDVVGS
+662 
-671 NYLKKDGTSSMGG
+671 
-684 NLKMQDNRII
+684 
-694 YLADPVNI
+694 
-702 KDAANKKY
+702 
-710 VDNKIKESEEGSIEV
+710 KIKKSEEGSIEV

-736 DDDEFKEDDNDIH
+736 DDDEFKEDDSDIH

-764 TYEFNIDYD
+764 TYEFKIDYD

-805 GITVDEIDA
+805 GITVDEIDS
-814 TSGTLTVGKINS
+814 TSGTLVVGKINS

-835 IINFTKYTISSGF
+835 IINFTKYTISPGF

-883 NLWDRFYFYDNT
+883 NLWDRFYYYDNT

-911 GVNKITTK
+911 GVNKITTAY
-919 NLDVHS
+919 LDVNS
-925 QIDMKGNKIIGVDDG
+925 QIDMKGNKIIGVGDG

-950 QLDAVIAQLNININT
+950 QLDAVVAQLNMNINT

-973 KDNITTINTNDGYY
+973 KNNITTINRYDGYY
-987 YFTDQLKHKNRSF
+987 YFTDDLKHNNSQV
-1000 VKFPPNINKYP
+1000 VKFPQINKYP
-1011 FGLGRDQ
+1011 FSSNNNSEFL
-1018 FRFRILLDGYYHII
+1018 RITLDGNYQII
-1032 YTDFYKSNG
+1032 YTDFYKKSTKVSIYDNTNSITL
-1041 QFQVH
+1041 F
-1046 DITNGNDLFV
+1046 TNGLN
-1056 MNLSKQSNWTPI
+1056 NYGNWLPI
-1068 TINAI
+1068 TLNAVI
-1073 VPITVD
+1073 PISVD
-1079 NGFKHADIQLKFG
+1079 NGFNHAEIKITCTNLQNSYDSILDGFG
-1092 VFDNALFNGS
+1092 NSTFF
-1102 GYSSFYIR
+1102 IK
-1110 YLHA
+1110 YLGP

>member
-1 MGILNNFEN
+1 MSYSNGILSSPSA
-10 YTDKDCNVKGKAGR
+10 KGQPGPPGKPGVP
-24 DGIGFKLTGDGNYDI
+24 GVGYKLTADGNFDI
-39 DGKRLTNLAESVD
+39 DTKRLTNVAESVD

-72 YHLQPSFKIYKEF
+72 YHLQPSFKIYKDF

-90 LTVGVYPKTPSNHFF
+90 LTVGTPPNTPSNHFF
-105 NNHKTHHDPYNV
+105 NNHKTHHDPYIV
-117 DKEADDTGFGGQA
+117 DKEAGDTGFGGQA

-177 SITTFNSN
+177 SINTFNSN

-322 ITNTNKITTRAI
+322 ITNTNKITARSI

-358 AVNKQQLDAVEN
+358 AVNKQQLDAVKN
-370 SKADKTQLTN
+370 LKADKTQLTN

-386 NNTMTGDLDIDEH
+386 SNTMTGDLDIDEH

-430 YLNQNFLKINGNY
+430 YLNQNFLKIKGNY

-477 AKLPKPDIDVL
+477 AKLPKPDTDVL
-488 KLDGSRAMQGNLMMN
+488 KLDGSKAMTGNLDMGMKNILNVDTLNDYTNNSEKDRDLKSAVNKQYLNTHFLKIMGKGDNDFNLGGQIIKNCEPYYDGLFDDNSLVSKAFVDAEIAKLPKPDTNVLKLDGSKAMQGDLYMN
-503 NNNIKNLKDPVDNQ
+503 NNR
-517 DAGTKKY
+517 
-524 IDDEIT
+524 
-530 KIPTVY
+530 
-536 ANTFYKKGE
+536 
-545 DILVSKQ
+545 IL
-552 KKITF
+552 
-557 EIDPLNSLPLNTY
+557 
-570 VMNMN
+570 
-575 RYGIEKCGPIKMDD
+575 
-589 QGNSNLDMND
+589 
-599 SSIINIG
+599 
-606 GIEMKNDNDSELD
+606 
-619 MKNNKIVNAG
+619 NAG
-629 KLEMV
+629 KLVMV
-634 NDNDSE
+634 ANNNSE
-640 INMNDNI
+640 INMNDNK
-647 IKNVGDPLAAKDACN
+647 IKNVGDPLAAKDASN

-684 NLKMQDNRII
+684 NLKMQDHRII

-702 KDAANKKY
+702 QDAANKKY

-736 DDDEFKEDDNDIH
+736 DDDEFKEDDIDIH

-764 TYEFNIDYD
+764 TYEFNIDYN

-805 GITVDEIDA
+805 GITVDEIDS
-814 TSGTLTVGKINS
+814 TSGTLVVGKINS

-883 NLWDRFYFYDNT
+883 NLWDRFYYYDNT

-925 QIDMKGNKIIGVDDG
+925 QIDMKGNKIIGVGDG
-940 TSNNDAVNKI
+940 ASNNDAVNKI
-950 QLDAVIAQLNININT
+950 QLDAKFATVNNKVTQINKSLNDILTQLT
-965 LNNLIKTN
+965 YFL
-973 KDNITTINTNDGYY
+973 
-987 YFTDQLKHKNRSF
+987 FTDQLIHKNHNT
-1000 VKFPPNINKYP
+1000 VIFPSSINKTP
-1011 FGLGRDQ
+1011 FRSVRGNYDKL
-1018 FRFRILLDGYYHII
+1018 RISLSGKYLVS
-1032 YTDFYKSNG
+1032 YTDSYKNAG
-1041 QFQVH
+1041 QFQIY
-1046 DITNGNDLFV
+1046 DDTNSVYPFV
-1056 MNLSKQSNWTPI
+1056 IYLSNTQKFTEFAISAV
-1068 TINAI
+1068 INI
-1073 VPITVD
+1073 QTN
-1079 NGFKHADIQLKFG
+1079 NGY
-1092 VFDNALFNGS
+1092 
-1102 GYSSFYIR
+1102 GYSDIKLRIAKVNSKDPNPLLAGSKKSTFYIK

>member
-1 MGILNNFEN
+1 MSYSNGILSSPSS
-10 YTDKDCNVKGKAGR
+10 KGQPGPPGKPGVP
-24 DGIGFKLTGDGNYDI
+24 GVGYKLTADGNFDI
-39 DGKRLTNLAESVD
+39 DTKRLTNVAESVD

-90 LTVGVYPKTPSNHFF
+90 LTVGTPPNTPSNHFF
-105 NNHKTHHDPYNV
+105 NNHKAHHDPYIV
-117 DKEADDTGFGGQA
+117 DKEADDTGFSGEA

-153 VLGSS
+153 VIGTS
-158 GSFLV
+158 GGFLV
-163 DDTIIYHVYGDSHY
+163 DDTIIYHVNGDSHY

-205 ADDGIKF
+205 VDDGIKF

-217 GSQYNNNIK
+217 GSQYNKNIK

-234 KGSQSTSFD
+234 KGSQSTSFNHD
-243 HAIFNV
+243 IFNV
-249 SDVQDNHE
+249 SDVDDNHE

-282 ATNKTYVDSEIAK
+282 ATNKTYVDIKNAQQDIAIADK
-295 LPQPDTDVLK
+295 ASKSYVDNQIANVQIDTTPLLPR
-305 LDGSK
+305 DGS
-310 AMTGNLDMGNKN
+310 
-322 ITNTNKITTRAI
+322 R
-334 DLSGP
+334 S
-339 IDMFNNRIIG
+339 
-349 VRDGIYDKH
+349 
-358 AVNKQQLDAVEN
+358 
-370 SKADKTQLTN
+370 
-380 YLLRDG
+380 
-386 NNTMTGDLDIDEH
+386 MTGDLDIDEH

-430 YLNQNFLKINGNY
+430 YLNQNFLKIKGNDY
-443 FDLNQKVIKNSA
+443 DLNQKVIKNSA

-477 AKLPKPDIDVL
+477 AKLPKPDTDVL
-488 KLDGSRAMQGNLMMN
+488 KTDGSKAMAGNLNMGMN
-503 NNNIKNLKDPVDNQ
+503 KILNVDTLNDYTNNSEKDRDLKSAVNKQYLNTHFLKIIGKGDYDFNLGGQIIKNCKPYYDGLFDDNS
-517 DAGTKKY
+517 
-524 IDDEIT
+524 
-530 KIPTVY
+530 
-536 ANTFYKKGE
+536 
-545 DILVSKQ
+545 LVSKAFVDAEI
-552 KKITF
+552 KKIPSAPTDVLKTDGSKAMAGD
-557 EIDPLNSLPLNTY
+557 I
-570 VMNMN
+570 NMAN
-575 RYGIEKCGPIKMDD
+575 
-589 QGNSNLDMND
+589 N
-599 SSIINIG
+599 SIINLKEPG
-606 GIEMKNDNDSELD
+606 ASD
-619 MKNNKIVNAG
+619 
-629 KLEMV
+629 
-634 NDNDSE
+634 
-640 INMNDNI
+640 
-647 IKNVGDPLAAKDACN
+647 
-662 KRYVDVVGS
+662 S
-671 NYLKKDGTSSMGG
+671 NYAASVKFVNTIVKNSESGMI
-684 NLKMQDNRII
+684 NLIND
-694 YLADPVNI
+694 
-702 KDAANKKY
+702 
-710 VDNKIKESEEGSIEV
+710 KIKKSEEGSIEV

-736 DDDEFKEDDNDIH
+736 DDDEFKEDDSDIH

-764 TYEFNIDYD
+764 TYEFKIDYD

-788 YLPVGSY
+788 YLPVGSF

-805 GITVDEIDA
+805 GITVDEIDS
-814 TSGTLTVGKINS
+814 TSGTLVVGKINS
-826 KINGTKTRS
+826 KIDGTKTRS
-835 IINFTKYTISSGF
+835 IIHFTKYTISPGF

-883 NLWDRFYFYDNT
+883 NLWDRFYYYDNT

-911 GVNKITTK
+911 GVNKITTAD
-919 NLDVHS
+919 LDVYS
-925 QIDMKGNKIIGVDDG
+925 QIDMKGNKIIGVGDG

-950 QLDAVIAQLNININT
+950 QLDAVRAQLNMNINT
-965 LNNLIKTN
+965 INNLIEKN
-973 KDNITTINTNDGYY
+973 KNNIATINANDGYY
-987 YFTDQLKHKNRSF
+987 YFTDQMKHENQQY
-1000 VKFPPNINKYP
+1000 VKFPSDINKYP
-1011 FGLGRDQ
+1011 FAYAASNHTL
-1018 FRFRILLDGYYHII
+1018 RILLDGYYHII
-1032 YTDFYKSNG
+1032 YTDFYRNDG
-1041 QFQVH
+1041 LFRVY
-1046 DITNGNDLFV
+1046 DLTNGNDLFV
-1056 MNLSKQSNWTPI
+1056 INLVDQTNWTPL
-1068 TINAI
+1068 TINTI
-1073 VPITVD
+1073 IPITVD
-1079 NGFKHADIQLKFG
+1079 NGYNHADIQVRTKYI
-1092 VFDNALFNGS
+1092 DNILFKGS

>member
-1 MGILNNFEN
+1 MGILNNFEK
-10 YTDKDCNVKGKAGR
+10 YTDKDCNVRGQAGR
-24 DGIGFKLTGDGNYDI
+24 DGIDGIGFKLTGDGNYDI

-72 YHLQPSFKIYKEF
+72 YHLQPSFKIYKDF

-90 LTVGVYPKTPSNHFF
+90 LTVGAYPKTPSNHFF

-234 KGSQSTSFD
+234 KGSQSTSFN
-243 HAIFNV
+243 HSIFNV
-249 SDVQDNHE
+249 SDVQDNHT

-282 ATNKTYVDSEIAK
+282 ATNKTYVDAEIAK
-295 LPQPDTDVLK
+295 LPKPDTDVLK

-310 AMTGNLDMGNKN
+310 AMTGNLDMGDKN

-334 DLSGP
+334 DLNGP
-339 IDMFNNRIIG
+339 IDMFDNRIIG
-349 VRDGIYDKH
+349 VKNGIYDKH
-358 AVNKQQLDAVEN
+358 AVNKQQLDAVNN
-370 SKADKTQLTN
+370 SKADKTQLAN

-386 NNTMTGDLDIDEH
+386 SNTMTGDLDIDEH
-399 HILSVKNLTDHKV
+399 YILSVKNLTDHKV

-430 YLNQNFLKINGNY
+430 YLNQNFLKIKGNDY
-443 FDLNQKVIKNSA
+443 DLNQKVIKNSA

-466 LVSKAFVDAEI
+466 LVSKAFVDAEV
-477 AKLPKPDIDVL
+477 AKLPKPDTDVL
-488 KLDGSRAMQGNLMMN
+488 KLDGSKAMTGNLDMGMKNILNVDTLNDYTNNSEKDRDLKSAVNKQYLNTHFLKIMGKGDNDFNLGGQIIKNCEPYYDGLFDDNSLVSKAFVDAEIAKLSKPATDVLKTDGSKAMN
-503 NNNIKNLKDPVDNQ
+503 GNLDMANNNIINLKEPGASDSNHAASV
-517 DAGTKKY
+517 KF
-524 IDDEIT
+524 
-530 KIPTVY
+530 V
-536 ANTFYKKGE
+536 NT
-545 DILVSKQ
+545 
-552 KKITF
+552 
-557 EIDPLNSLPLNTY
+557 
-570 VMNMN
+570 
-575 RYGIEKCGPIKMDD
+575 
-589 QGNSNLDMND
+589 
-599 SSIINIG
+599 
-606 GIEMKNDNDSELD
+606 
-619 MKNNKIVNAG
+619 IVN
-629 KLEMV
+629 
-634 NDNDSE
+634 NSE
-640 INMNDNI
+640 
-647 IKNVGDPLAAKDACN
+647 
-662 KRYVDVVGS
+662 
-671 NYLKKDGTSSMGG
+671 SSMI
-684 NLKMQDNRII
+684 NLIN
-694 YLADPVNI
+694 
-702 KDAANKKY
+702 
-710 VDNKIKESEEGSIEV
+710 NKIKESEEGSIEV

-736 DDDEFKEDDNDIH
+736 DDDEFKEDDSDIH

-805 GITVDEIDA
+805 GITVDEIDS
-814 TSGTLTVGKINS
+814 TSGTLVVGKINS
-826 KINGTKTRS
+826 KIDGTKTRS
-835 IINFTKYTISSGF
+835 IINFTKYTISPGF

-883 NLWDRFYFYDNT
+883 NLWDRFYYYDNT

-906 QKDIT
+906 GNKIT
-911 GVNKITTK
+911 GVA
-919 NLDVHS
+919 D
-925 QIDMKGNKIIGVDDG
+925 GVDD
-940 TSNNDAVNKI
+940 SDVMNKAQFDKI
-950 QLDAVIAQLNININT
+950 QSYYFY
-965 LNNLIKTN
+965 
-973 KDNITTINTNDGYY
+973 TND
-987 YFTDQLKHKNRSF
+987 LKHNNKKN
-1000 VKFPPNINKYP
+1000 VNFPNFYKYP
-1011 FGLGRDQ
+1011 FDSNISEIINIKLS
-1018 FRFRILLDGYYHII
+1018 GYYHII
-1032 YTDFYKSNG
+1032 YTDYYKGDTSIFRIHRNTTSIYTLT
-1041 QFQVH
+1041 V
-1046 DITNGNDLFV
+1046 DAKSD
-1056 MNLSKQSNWTPI
+1056 WTQL
-1068 TINAI
+1068 TINI
-1073 VPITVD
+1073 VHEFESGD
-1079 NGFKHADIQLKFG
+1079 YLQFDFNNNKSKLYG
-1092 VFDNALFNGS
+1092 VGRS
-1102 GYSSFYIR
+1102 TFYIK
-1110 YLHA
+1110 YLHP